1 MANSAAIITEPN
13 AVLDMVRMGLVVY
26 GAADLKAKKQLEP
39 VIEWRSE
46 ITQIK
51 HLNKGDT
58 VGYNREF
65 IAEKET
71 TIAIVPVGYADGF
84 RRSLGKGKGSVFIAG
99 KSCKTVGNVCMDMV
113 MVDVTGLKL
122 QDAEAVEIIGE
133 NQSILDFAAQLDT
146 IPYEVLTALSLRV
159 HRNYIVT

>member
-1 MANSAAIITEPN
+1 
-13 AVLDMVRMGLVVY
+13 MGLVVY
-26 GAADLKAKKQLEP
+26 GVADDVRAKKALEP

-51 HLNKGDT
+51 NLSKGDT
-58 VGYNREF
+58 VGYNRAF
-65 IAEKET
+65 IAKKET

-84 RRSLGKGKGSVFIAG
+84 RRSLGKGKGTIFIGG

-122 QDAEAVEIIGE
+122 QEGDTVEIIGE
-133 NQSILDFAAQLDT
+133 NQSILDFSAQLNT

-159 HRNYIVT
+159 HRNYVVT